1 MSMQSPRRPRAIKAQ
16 RHREKPLPKP
26 LDAAQLD
33 ALALAYVA
41 RFATSGG
48 KLAAYL
54 ARKLRER
61 GWQEDAPPPDLAAL
75 VERMAAQ
82 GYIDDAGF
90 ALAKGQGLLRRGY
103 GARRIEGA
111 LMQAGIAAEIREA
124 VRGDE
129 SSGGAP
135 RWNLHGASGSGLM
148 PRRAALT
155 VLPAITA
162 QADDGGISFW
172 LPGQYFS
179 HRLPVDPYRLQAAKG
194 APGLQSRAAV
204 VDHVLDGDCGV
215 SGLSCWR
222 LNCPGG

>member
-1 MSMQSPRRPRAIKAQ
+1 MSMQSPRRPRATKAQ

-48 KLAAYL
+48 KLSAYL

-75 VERMAAQ
+75 VERLAAQ
-82 GYIDDAGF
+82 GYIDDAGY
-90 ALAKGQGLLRRGY
+90 ALAKGQGLLRRGF

-124 VRGDE
+124 ARGDE
-129 SSGGAP
+129 TE
-135 RWNLHGASGSGLM
+135 R
-148 PRRAALT
+148 RRAALEFARRKRFWPYAEARSLDRAT
-155 VLPAITA
+155 REKQVGAFLRAGHPLAYA
-162 QADDGGISFW
+162 RRLAD
-172 LPGQYFS
+172 
-179 HRLPVDPYRLQAAKG
+179 AASLED
-194 APGLQSRAAV
+194 AESWADEDEDA
-204 VDHVLDGDCGV
+204 DY
-215 SGLSCWR
+215 
-222 LNCPGG
+222 